1 MYDIKEKEKYCI
13 EIVNLARWLDVRKDH
28 IKKTLLESYIKNVDY
43 KVIKIKK
50 ETTGS
55 GGHNKEQ
62 ILLTPDCFKLLSMRS
77 QTKKSEKIREYYLEL
92 EKLLDKYKDYIIQGI
107 SDKNTAL
114 LNNQK
119 PKVYPNRGVIYVI
132 QTADEVTLYKIG
144 KSTSFKNRIR
154 NYNADK
160 ADDIRPVLIYEADN
174 TDIVEKC
181 LKANM
186 KEFQYR
192 KYKEVYQVN
201 VEIIK
206 KILKECDCS
215 TERITLI
222 KRNKPLKQDGGN
234 MFVMID
240 KHIA

>member
-1 MYDIKEKEKYCI
+1 M
-13 EIVNLARWLDVRKDH
+13 
-28 IKKTLLESYIKNVDY
+28 
-43 KVIKIKK
+43 
-50 ETTGS
+50 
-55 GGHNKEQ
+55 
-62 ILLTPDCFKLLSMRS
+62 
-77 QTKKSEKIREYYLEL
+77 
-92 EKLLDKYKDYIIQGI
+92 
-107 SDKNTAL
+107 
-114 LNNQK
+114 
-119 PKVYPNRGVIYVI
+119 YPNRGVIYVI
-132 QTADEVTLYKIG
+132 QTADDVTLYKIG
-144 KSTSFKNRIR
+144 KSTSFKNRIC

-160 ADDIRPVLIYEADN
+160 VDDIRPVLIYEADN
-174 TDIVEKC
+174 TEIVEKC

-240 KHIA
+240 KQVEA